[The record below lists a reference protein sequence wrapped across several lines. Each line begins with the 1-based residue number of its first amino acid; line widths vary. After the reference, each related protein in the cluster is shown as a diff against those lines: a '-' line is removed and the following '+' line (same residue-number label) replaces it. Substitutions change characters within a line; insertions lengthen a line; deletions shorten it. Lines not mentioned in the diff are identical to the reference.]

1 MVRLEVFGSA
11 ARGTDFDP
19 KTSDADFL
27 VEFDPASELP
37 PFHRHFDLVEALRN
51 ALGRPVDLVEF
62 GAIRNPYLRAAI
74 NRSREI
80 VYAS

>member
-1 MVRLEVFGSA
+1 MA
-11 ARGTDFDP
+11 ARAAIGWWG
-19 KTSDADFL
+19 SGGGFL
-27 VEFDPASELP
+27 VEFDPATELP

-51 ALGRPVDLVEF
+51 MLGRPVDLVEV

-80 VYAS
+80 GYAS